1 MLNYKTTSIYT
12 ALIAFT
18 LFTILI
24 LLPEVLFWIFGIE
37 QSNST
42 FFVGRRMAMLFLGLA
57 ILLWVG
63 RNAAHSESRQ
73 AICLS
78 IVVSMCALAGLG
90 AFELLQ
96 GHAGT
101 GILLAIFTESVIAGL
116 YFKLWLEHQNIE
128 QRSDGEVLAKVK
140 NE

>member
-1 MLNYKTTSIYT
+1 MVNYKTTSIYT

-24 LLPEVLFWIFGIE
+24 FLPEMLFWIFGVE
-37 QSNST
+37 QSNSA

-73 AICLS
+73 AISLS
-78 IVVSMCALAGLG
+78 IAVSMCGLAGLG
-90 AFELLQ
+90 AFELSQ
-96 GHAGT
+96 GHAGP
-101 GILLAIFTESVIAGL
+101 GILLAIFTEFVIAGL
-116 YFKLWLEHQNIE
+116 YFKLWLEHRITEQNLG
-128 QRSDGEVLAKVK
+128 GEILPNVKAK
-140 NE
+140 

>member
-1 MLNYKTTSIYT
+1 MINYKTTSIYT

-24 LLPEVLFWIFGIE
+24 FLPEVLFWIFGVE
-37 QSNST
+37 QINSA

-78 IVVSMCALAGLG
+78 VGVSMCALAGLG
-90 AFELLQ
+90 VFELLQ
-96 GHAGT
+96 GHAGP
-101 GILLAIFTESVIAGL
+101 GILLAIFTEFVIAGL
-116 YFKLWLEHQNIE
+116 YFKLWLEHQNTE
-128 QRSDGEVLAKVK
+128 QNLGGEILPNVK
-140 NE
+140 GE